1 MQKLIFDKRE
11 VVLSDIK
18 QILKDHNFRFN
29 KQFGQNFITDTN
41 LLQAM
46 VKDSGATGDDV
57 VVEIGAGAGTLT
69 RELAKVAGKVYA
81 FEIDRNL
88 VPILGQTLKGLEDK
102 VEVIFRDVQKVTDK
116 ELDEILGGKPYKVVA
131 NLPYYITTPIIMRFL
146 ERERRPQSITVMIQ
160 KEVGE
165 RLTSTADSGDYGVI
179 TLAIAL
185 EGKAKV
191 MRDVPRYMFT
201 PQPNVDSCIVRI
213 DLDDTY
219 SHVDKA
225 KVKKVIRAAFAMRR
239 KTLVNNLMSGLG
251 VSRENACKAL
261 NDMGLDERIR
271 GEVLDIEQF
280 IKLSEIL
287 TR

>member
-146 ERERRPQSITVMIQ
+146 ERECRPQSITVMIQ

-165 RLTSTADSGDYGVI
+165 RLTSTADSGDYGVL

-219 SHVDKA
+219 SNVDKA

-287 TR
+287 

>member
-69 RELAKVAGKVYA
+69 RELAKVAGNVYA

-287 TR
+287 

>member
-116 ELDEILGGKPYKVVA
+116 ELDEILGGKLYKVVA

-287 TR
+287 

>member
-1 MQKLIFDKRE
+1 M
-11 VVLSDIK
+11 SDIK
-18 QILKDHNFRFN
+18 QILQDHNFRFN

-46 VKDSGATGDDV
+46 VKDSGVTQDDI

-69 RELAKVAGKVYA
+69 RELATAAGKVLA

-102 VEVIFRDVQKVTDK
+102 VEVVFRDIQKVSDD
-116 ELDEILGGKPYKVVA
+116 ELDELLGGKDYKVVA

-146 ERERRPQSITVMIQ
+146 ERARRPKSITVMIQ
-160 KEVGE
+160 KEVGV
-165 RLTSTADSGDYGVI
+165 RLTSTATDGDYGVI

-185 EGKAKV
+185 EGKAKI

-213 DLDDTY
+213 DLDDKY
-219 SHVDKA
+219 SHVDKV
-225 KVKKVIRAAFAMRR
+225 KVKKVIKCAFAMRR

-251 VSRENACKAL
+251 VSRELAQKAL

-271 GEVLDIEQF
+271 GEVLDINQF
-280 IKLSEIL
+280 IKLSEL
-287 TR
+287 LLR

>member
-1 MQKLIFDKRE
+1 M
-11 VVLSDIK
+11 SDIK
-18 QILKDHNFRFN
+18 QILQDHNFRFN

-46 VKDSGATGDDV
+46 VKDSGVCEDDV

-69 RELAKVAGKVYA
+69 RELAKSAGKVLA

-102 VEVIFRDVQKVTDK
+102 VEVIFRDIQKVNDE
-116 ELDEILGGKPYKVVA
+116 ELDELLEGKNYKVVA

-146 ERERRPQSITVMIQ
+146 ERTRRPQSITVMIQ
-160 KEVGE
+160 KEVGV
-165 RLTSTADSGDYGVI
+165 RLTSTSTEGDYGVI

-185 EGKAKV
+185 EGKAKI
-191 MRDVPRYMFT
+191 MRDVPRQMFT

-219 SHVDKA
+219 ARVDKA
-225 KVKKVIRAAFAMRR
+225 KVKKVIRCAFAMRR
-239 KTLVNNLMSGLG
+239 KTLVNNLMNGLG
-251 VSRENACKAL
+251 VSREVANKAL
-261 NDMGLDERIR
+261 SDMGLDERIR
-271 GEVLDIEQF
+271 GEALDIEHF
-280 IKLSEIL
+280 IKLSQL
-287 TR
+287 LLG

>member
-1 MQKLIFDKRE
+1 MSDKNQKL
-11 VVLSDIK
+11 
-18 QILKDHNFRFN
+18 QDHNFRFN

-46 VKDSGATGDDV
+46 VKDSGVDEYDV

-69 RELAKVAGKVYA
+69 RELAKSAGKVLA

-102 VEVIFRDVQKVTDK
+102 VEVVFRDIQKVSDE
-116 ELDEILGGKPYKVVA
+116 ELDELLDGKDYKVVA

-146 ERERRPQSITVMIQ
+146 ERARRPKSITVMIQ
-160 KEVGE
+160 KEVGV
-165 RLTSTADSGDYGVI
+165 RLTSTATDGDYGVI

-185 EGKAKV
+185 EGKAKI

-219 SHVDKA
+219 SHVDKV
-225 KVKKVIRAAFAMRR
+225 KVKKCIKCAFAMRR

-251 VSRENACKAL
+251 VSREVACKAL
-261 NDMGLDERIR
+261 SDMGLDERVR
-271 GEVLDIEQF
+271 GEVLNIEQF
-280 IKLSEIL
+280 IKLSEL
-287 TR
+287 LLG

>member
-1 MQKLIFDKRE
+1 M
-11 VVLSDIK
+11 SDIK
-18 QILKDHNFRFN
+18 QILQDYNFRFN

-46 VKDSGATGDDV
+46 VKDSGVCEDDV

-69 RELAKVAGKVYA
+69 RELAKSAGKVLA

-102 VEVIFRDVQKVTDK
+102 VKVIFRDIQKVNDE
-116 ELDEILGGKPYKVVA
+116 ELDELLEGKNYKVVA

-146 ERERRPQSITVMIQ
+146 ERTRRPQSITVMIQ
-160 KEVGE
+160 KEVGV
-165 RLTSTADSGDYGVI
+165 RLTSTSTEGDYGVI

-185 EGKAKV
+185 EGKAKI
-191 MRDVPRYMFT
+191 MRDVPRQMFT

-219 SHVDKA
+219 ARVDKA
-225 KVKKVIRAAFAMRR
+225 KVKKVIRCAFAMRR
-239 KTLVNNLMSGLG
+239 KTLVNNLMNGLG
-251 VSRENACKAL
+251 VSREVANKAL
-261 NDMGLDERIR
+261 SDMGLDERIR
-271 GEVLDIEQF
+271 GEALDIEHF
-280 IKLSEIL
+280 IRLSQL
-287 TR
+287 LLG

>member
-1 MQKLIFDKRE
+1 
-11 VVLSDIK
+11 
-18 QILKDHNFRFN
+18 
-29 KQFGQNFITDTN
+29 
-41 LLQAM
+41 
-46 VKDSGATGDDV
+46 
-57 VVEIGAGAGTLT
+57 
-69 RELAKVAGKVYA
+69 
-81 FEIDRNL
+81 
-88 VPILGQTLKGLEDK
+88 
-102 VEVIFRDVQKVTDK
+102 
-116 ELDEILGGKPYKVVA
+116 
-131 NLPYYITTPIIMRFL
+131 
-146 ERERRPQSITVMIQ
+146 
-160 KEVGE
+160 
-165 RLTSTADSGDYGVI
+165 
-179 TLAIAL
+179 
-185 EGKAKV
+185 
-191 MRDVPRYMFT
+191 MFT

-287 TR
+287 

>member
-1 MQKLIFDKRE
+1 M
-11 VVLSDIK
+11 SNIK
-18 QILKDHNFRFN
+18 QILSDHNFRFN

-46 VKDSGATGDDV
+46 VKDSGVCEDDV

-69 RELAKVAGKVYA
+69 RELASAAGKVIA

-102 VEVIFRDVQKVTDK
+102 VEVVFRDIQKVSDE
-116 ELDEILGGKPYKVVA
+116 ELDELLDGKDYNVVA

-146 ERERRPQSITVMIQ
+146 ERERRPKSITVMIQ
-160 KEVGE
+160 KEVGV
-165 RLTSTADSGDYGVI
+165 RLTSTATDGDYGVI

-185 EGKAKV
+185 EGKAKI

-213 DLDDTY
+213 DLDDKY
-219 SHVDKA
+219 SHVDKV
-225 KVKKVIRAAFAMRR
+225 KVKKVIKCAFAMRR

-251 VSRENACKAL
+251 VSRELAQKAL

-271 GEVLDIEQF
+271 GEALDIEQF

-287 TR
+287 LG

>member
-1 MQKLIFDKRE
+1 MDNKR
-11 VVLSDIK
+11 
-18 QILKDHNFRFN
+18 
-29 KQFGQNFITDTN
+29 
-41 LLQAM
+41 
-46 VKDSGATGDDV
+46 
-57 VVEIGAGAGTLT
+57 
-69 RELAKVAGKVYA
+69 
-81 FEIDRNL
+81 
-88 VPILGQTLKGLEDK
+88 
-102 VEVIFRDVQKVTDK
+102 
-116 ELDEILGGKPYKVVA
+116 
-131 NLPYYITTPIIMRFL
+131 YYITTPIIMRFL

-271 GEVLDIEQF
+271 GEVLDIDQF

-287 TR
+287 

>member
-1 MQKLIFDKRE
+1 M
-11 VVLSDIK
+11 SDIK
-18 QILKDHNFRFN
+18 QILQDHNFRFN

-46 VKDSGATGDDV
+46 VKDSGVCEDDV

-69 RELAKVAGKVYA
+69 RELASAAGKVIA

-102 VEVIFRDVQKVTDK
+102 VEVVFRDIQKVSDN
-116 ELDEILGGKPYKVVA
+116 ELDELLDGKDYKVVA

-146 ERERRPQSITVMIQ
+146 ERKRRPKSITVMIQ
-160 KEVGE
+160 KEVGV
-165 RLTSTADSGDYGVI
+165 RLTSTATDGDYGVI

-185 EGKAKV
+185 EGKAKI

-213 DLDDTY
+213 DLDEKY
-219 SHVDKA
+219 SHVDKV
-225 KVKKVIRAAFAMRR
+225 KVKKVIKCAFAMRR

-251 VSRENACKAL
+251 VSREAACKAL

-271 GEVLDIEQF
+271 GEVLDIDQF
-280 IKLSEIL
+280 IKLSEL
-287 TR
+287 LGK

>member
-1 MQKLIFDKRE
+1 M
-11 VVLSDIK
+11 SDIK
-18 QILKDHNFRFN
+18 QILQDYNFRFN

-46 VKDSGATGDDV
+46 VKDSGVCEDDV

-69 RELAKVAGKVYA
+69 RELAKSAGKVLA

-102 VEVIFRDVQKVTDK
+102 VKVIFRDIQKENDE
-116 ELDEILGGKPYKVVA
+116 ELDELLEGKNYKVVA

-146 ERERRPQSITVMIQ
+146 ERTRRPQSITVMIQ
-160 KEVGE
+160 KEVGV
-165 RLTSTADSGDYGVI
+165 RLTSTSTEGDYGVI

-185 EGKAKV
+185 EGKAKI
-191 MRDVPRYMFT
+191 MRDVPRQMFT

-219 SHVDKA
+219 ARVDKA
-225 KVKKVIRAAFAMRR
+225 KVKKVIRCAFAMRR
-239 KTLVNNLMSGLG
+239 KTLVNNLMNGLG
-251 VSRENACKAL
+251 VSREVANKAL
-261 NDMGLDERIR
+261 SDMGLDERIR
-271 GEVLDIEQF
+271 GEALDIEHF
-280 IKLSEIL
+280 IRLSQL
-287 TR
+287 LLG